1 MGGREKQQQLR
12 AANWPQPAAKCN
24 QVQGAARG
32 PAAVVAAEGTWGTVI
47 SSSPFPAHCCFAG
60 CLLIHRTLGKKSS
73 VIFHSRALLS
83 PLSAVI

>member
-47 SSSPFPAHCCFAG
+47 SSSPFSAH

-73 VIFHSRALLS
+73 VIFHSRALLN